1 MVQIIDSSC
10 HGPQKRAIQENVER
24 ISTQTRACWMALS
37 CRAMT
42 KGGWIKGLWCNR
54 VSHFRIACLAFGLI
68 AMFQPAN
75 AAQVERG
82 LNIPASAIVGNWYG
96 VGEPDDPSI
105 SYIDAYAADGT
116 FHSEFRKCVR
126 NEVVWRQTETGK
138 WSVRDGVLRM
148 ISITIDGK
156 PDVFDN
162 SYTIECSAPNEF
174 RARLHDVSFLFIEKR
189 IDKFE
194 FPPCYVGS

>member
-1 MVQIIDSSC
+1 M
-10 HGPQKRAIQENVER
+10 G
-24 ISTQTRACWMALS
+24 
-37 CRAMT
+37 
-42 KGGWIKGLWCNR
+42 
-54 VSHFRIACLAFGLI
+54 
-68 AMFQPAN
+68 
-75 AAQVERG
+75 
-82 LNIPASAIVGNWYG
+82 ASALVRFWYG

-138 WSVRDGVLRM
+138 WSVTNGVLRM
-148 ISITIDGK
+148 VSVTIDGK

-162 SYTIECSAPNEF
+162 SYTVEFSGPNEF
-174 RARLHDVSFLFIEKR
+174 RARLHNPDFLFIEKR

-194 FPPCYVGS
+194 FPPCYVGA